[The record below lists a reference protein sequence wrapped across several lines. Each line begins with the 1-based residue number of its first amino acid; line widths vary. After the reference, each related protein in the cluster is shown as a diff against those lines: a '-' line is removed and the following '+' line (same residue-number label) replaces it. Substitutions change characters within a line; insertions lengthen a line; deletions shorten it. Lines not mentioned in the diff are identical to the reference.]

1 MIFNKVFKTD
11 FFTIESSKSEYN
23 QYGPYYRIKSSDS
36 VIVCLIDRNEN
47 LILVSQ
53 FRPNLQKKTLE
64 FPAGHVDKDENIFQ
78 AATREVFEE
87 TGYNCKLLFIG
98 KSRLLMNRYI
108 NYEHLFIGIVDEHDL
123 KNSKKDIFLTNRKK
137 FIKLINQSKFEQ
149 LAALGLLNYF
159 NIKFNLNFFEEDS
172 LYEKINILRERQH
185 EDKKN

>member
-1 MIFNKVFKTD
+1 
-11 FFTIESSKSEYN
+11 
-23 QYGPYYRIKSSDS
+23 
-36 VIVCLIDRNEN
+36 
-47 LILVSQ
+47 
-53 FRPNLQKKTLE
+53 
-64 FPAGHVDKDENIFQ
+64 
-78 AATREVFEE
+78 
-87 TGYNCKLLFIG
+87 
-98 KSRLLMNRYI
+98 MNRYI